1 MKMVSSIALTGVAR
15 SSETGSWR
23 SGVMEKKASDLSS
36 KLAEFT
42 VGFDLDSVPA
52 KALENGKIAILDC
65 LGVAVLATRQ
75 EIGTILL
82 NFARNNIGTGPCTIW
97 GTALKTTP
105 RDAALINGTLAHGL
119 DYDDRNH
126 SSTYTLAAS
135 LAAAETR
142 NSSGARMM
150 EGFIAGR
157 EVRSALDGLFSKRSS
172 GIGPGARGWHS
183 NGILGPIAAACSV
196 SKILELNLEQTQ
208 AAIGLAAGSCGAL
221 TRDGG
226 TMAKP
231 FRVGQAAV
239 TGLTCAL
246 LAKEGFTSDDSA
258 LEGQYGLIE
267 ALGPIPEEI
276 VDDLA
281 RNLGTRFDLDTI
293 GVNVKP
299 FASCTATHSG
309 LEAMLRIMDKNSII
323 PADVESIEADLKPYP
338 LVRQRPT
345 RGFEGRFSM
354 PFCLAMT
361 MIYRS
366 LDPGDFTDEHLSE
379 PLVQKLIC
387 RTHHTPDSPVLAV
400 TLENGTRI
408 TEPNQPHTN
417 LRGWD
422 AVSQKFEKSVTGCLR
437 KDQQQRVLELV
448 SLLDQVPSVTELGR
462 SLCTA

>member
-1 MKMVSSIALTGVAR
+1 M
-15 SSETGSWR
+15 ET
-23 SGVMEKKASDLSS
+23 KASDLSS
-36 KLAEFT
+36 KVTEFT
-42 VGFDLDSVPA
+42 VGFHLDSAPA
-52 KALENGKIAILDC
+52 KVLENAKVAILDC

-82 NFARNNIGTGPCTIW
+82 NFAGNNIGTGPCTIW

-135 LAAAETR
+135 LAAAET
-142 NSSGARMM
+142 NDSSGAKMM
-150 EGFIAGR
+150 EAFIAGR

-196 SKILELNLEQTQ
+196 SKILELNFAQTR

-231 FRVGQAAV
+231 FRVGHAAA
-239 TGLTCAL
+239 TGMTCAL
-246 LAKEGFTSDDSA
+246 LAKEGFTSDDAA
-258 LEGQYGLIE
+258 LEGRYGLIE
-267 ALGPIPEEI
+267 ALGPIPEDI
-276 VDDLA
+276 VD
-281 RNLGTRFDLDTI
+281 NLGKSLGTKFELETV

-309 LEAMLRIMDKNSII
+309 LEAMLRIRDKNSII
-323 PADVESIEADLKPYP
+323 PADVESIEADLKLYP

-361 MIYRS
+361 MIHRS
-366 LDPGDFTDEHLSE
+366 LDPNDFTDERLSE
-379 PLVQKLIC
+379 PLVQRLIA
-387 RTHHTPDSPVLAV
+387 RTHHIHNSPVLTV
-400 TLENGTRI
+400 ILKDGTRI
-408 TEPNQPHTN
+408 TEPIQPHTN
-417 LRGWD
+417 LKGWD
-422 AVSQKFEKSVTGCLR
+422 AVSEKFQKSVAGCFS
-437 KDQQQRVLELV
+437 KNQQQKVLALV
-448 SLLDQVPSVTELGR
+448 SRLEQVPSAGELAR
-462 SLCTA
+462 NLRVD

>member
-1 MKMVSSIALTGVAR
+1 MKMPTL
-15 SSETGSWR
+15 
-23 SGVMEKKASDLSS
+23 DLSS

-42 VGFDLDSVPA
+42 VGFQLDAVPT
-52 KALENGKIAILDC
+52 KALENAKIAILDC

-82 NFARNNIGTGPCTIW
+82 NFARNNTAVGPCTIW
-97 GTALKTTP
+97 GIALKTTP

-135 LAAAETR
+135 FAAAEAWDL
-142 NSSGARMM
+142 SGTKMM
-150 EGFIAGR
+150 AGFIAGR
-157 EVRSALDGLFSKRSS
+157 EIRSALDGLFSKRSS
-172 GIGPGARGWHS
+172 GIGPGAKGWHS
-183 NGILGPIAAACSV
+183 NGILGPVAAACSV
-196 SKILELNLEQTQ
+196 SKILDLSIEQTR
-208 AAIGLAAGSCGAL
+208 AAIGLATASCGAL

-231 FRVGQAAV
+231 FRVGQAAAN
-239 TGLTCAL
+239 GMTCAL
-246 LAKEGFTSDDSA
+246 LAKEGFTSDNSA
-258 LEGQYGLIE
+258 LEGRYGLIE

-276 VDDLA
+276 VNDLA
-281 RNLGTRFDLDTI
+281 RNLGTKFDLETV

-309 LEAMLRIMDKNSII
+309 LEAMLRIMDKNSIV

-345 RGFEGRFSM
+345 KGFEGRFSM

-366 LDPGDFTDEHLSE
+366 LDPSDFTDKRLFE
-379 PLVQKLIC
+379 PLVQRVID
-387 RTHHTPDSPVLAV
+387 RTRHVPDSPVL
-400 TLENGTRI
+400 TLILKDGTTI
-408 TEPNQPHTN
+408 TEPIQPHTN
-417 LRGWD
+417 LKGWD
-422 AVSQKFEKSVTGCLR
+422 TVSEKFQKSVAGCLS
-437 KDQQQRVLELV
+437 KHQQQELLALV
-448 SLLDQVPSVTELGR
+448 SRLDKLPSAAELAR
-462 SLCTA
+462 NLCAA

>member
-1 MKMVSSIALTGVAR
+1 M
-15 SSETGSWR
+15 ET
-23 SGVMEKKASDLSS
+23 KAPDLSS

-42 VGFDLDSVPA
+42 VGFDLGSVPA
-52 KALENGKIAILDC
+52 KALENAKLAIFDC

-82 NFARNNIGTGPCTIW
+82 NFARNTIGTGPCTIW

-105 RDAALINGTLAHGL
+105 RDAALINGALAHGL

-142 NSSGARMM
+142 NSSGARLM
-150 EGFIAGR
+150 EGFVAGR

-196 SKILELNLEQTQ
+196 SKILELNIEQTR

-231 FRVGQAAV
+231 FRVGQAAA

-258 LEGQYGLIE
+258 LEGRYGLIE

-276 VDDLA
+276 IDDLA
-281 RNLGTRFDLDTI
+281 KNLGTSFDLETV

-366 LDPGDFTDEHLSE
+366 LDPGDFTDERLSE
-379 PLVQKLIC
+379 PLVQKLISH
-387 RTHHTPDSPVLAV
+387 THHTPDSPVLAV
-400 TLENGTRI
+400 ILKNGRRI
-408 TEPNQPHTN
+408 TEPIQPHTN

-422 AVSQKFEKSVTGCLR
+422 AVSQKFEKSVTGCLG
-437 KDQQQRVLELV
+437 KDQQQRILELV
-448 SLLDQVPSVTELGR
+448 SRLDQVPSVTELGR

>member
-1 MKMVSSIALTGVAR
+1 MPTL
-15 SSETGSWR
+15 
-23 SGVMEKKASDLSS
+23 DLSS
-36 KLAEFT
+36 KLAEFSA
-42 VGFDLDSVPA
+42 GFQLDAVPT
-52 KALENGKIAILDC
+52 KALENAKIAILDC

-82 NFARNNIGTGPCTIW
+82 NFSRNNVAVGPCTIW

-135 LAAAETR
+135 FAAAEAWDL
-142 NSSGARMM
+142 SGTKMM
-150 EGFIAGR
+150 AGFIAGR
-157 EVRSALDGLFSKRSS
+157 EIRAALDGLFSKRSS

-183 NGILGPIAAACSV
+183 NGILGPVAAACSV
-196 SKILELNLEQTQ
+196 SKILDLSIEQTR
-208 AAIGLAAGSCGAL
+208 AAIGLATASCGAL

-231 FRVGQAAV
+231 FRVGQAAAN
-239 TGLTCAL
+239 GMTCAL
-246 LAKEGFTSDDSA
+246 LAKEGFTSDNSA
-258 LEGQYGLIE
+258 LEGRYGLIE

-276 VDDLA
+276 VNDLA
-281 RNLGTRFDLDTI
+281 RNLGTKFDLETV

-309 LEAMLRIMDKNSII
+309 LEAMLRIMDKNSIV
-323 PADVESIEADLKPYP
+323 PADVETIEADLKPYP

-345 RGFEGRFSM
+345 KGFEGRFSM

-366 LDPGDFTDEHLSE
+366 LDPSDFTDKRLFE
-379 PLVQKLIC
+379 PLVQRVID
-387 RTHHTPDSPVLAV
+387 RTRHVPDSPVL
-400 TLENGTRI
+400 TLILKDGTTI
-408 TEPNQPHTN
+408 TEPIQPHTN
-417 LRGWD
+417 LKGWD
-422 AVSQKFEKSVTGCLR
+422 AVREKFEQSVTGCFG
-437 KDQQQRVLELV
+437 KDQRQEVLDMVCRLEQVSSAKELARN
-448 SLLDQVPSVTELGR
+448 LRG
-462 SLCTA
+462 A

>member
-1 MKMVSSIALTGVAR
+1 M
-15 SSETGSWR
+15 ET
-23 SGVMEKKASDLSS
+23 KAQDLSW
-36 KLAEFT
+36 KLAGFT
-42 VGFDLDSVPA
+42 VGFNLHSLPA
-52 KALENGKIAILDC
+52 KALENAKTAILDC
-65 LGVAVLATRQ
+65 LGVAILASTQ

-82 NFARNNIGTGPCTIW
+82 NFARNNVGAGCCTIW
-97 GTALKTTP
+97 GTALKTAP

-126 SSTYTLAAS
+126 SSTYTLAAT
-135 LAAAETR
+135 LAVAEAVDA
-142 NSSGARMM
+142 SGGRLL

-196 SKILELNLEQTQ
+196 SKILGLNLEQTRS
-208 AAIGLAAGSCGAL
+208 AIGLAAGSCGAL

-231 FRVGQAAV
+231 FRVGQAAAS
-239 TGLTCAL
+239 GITCAL
-246 LAKEGFTSDDSA
+246 LAKEGFTSDDTV
-258 LEGQYGLIE
+258 LQGRYGLIE

-276 VDDLA
+276 VDNLGK
-281 RNLGTRFDLDTI
+281 NLGTKFELETV

-309 LEAMLRIMDKNSII
+309 LEAMLRLMKKRAIL
-323 PADVESIEADLKPYP
+323 PAQVESIEADLKPYP
-338 LVRQRPT
+338 LVRPKPS

-361 MIYRS
+361 MVYRR
-366 LDPGDFTDEHLSE
+366 LDPGDFTDERLSE
-379 PLVQKLIC
+379 PLVQRLIA
-387 RTHHTPDSPVLAV
+387 RTHHTPGSPVLCV
-400 TLENGTRI
+400 ILNDRTKI
-408 TEPNQPHTN
+408 TEAIEPHTN

-422 AVSQKFEKSVTGCLR
+422 AVSEKFEKSVTGCLGQEQHR
-437 KDQQQRVLELV
+437 RVLDLV
-448 SLLDQVPSVTELGR
+448 SRLEQVPSAGEVARNLR
-462 SLCTA
+462 VP

>member
-1 MKMVSSIALTGVAR
+1 
-15 SSETGSWR
+15 
-23 SGVMEKKASDLSS
+23 MERKTPDLSS
-36 KLAEFT
+36 KLAKFT
-42 VGFDLDSVPA
+42 VGFQLNSVPA
-52 KALENGKIAILDC
+52 KALENAKVAILDC

-82 NFARNNIGTGPCTIW
+82 KFARNNIGTGPCTIW
-97 GTALKTTP
+97 GTTMKTMP

-126 SSTYTLAAS
+126 SSTYTLAAAF
-135 LAAAETR
+135 AATEAR
-142 NSSGARMM
+142 DLSGAKLI

-196 SKILELNLEQTQ
+196 SKIMELNFAQTR

-231 FRVGQAAV
+231 FRVGQAAA

-246 LAKEGFTSDDSA
+246 LAKEGYTSDDSA
-258 LEGQYGLIE
+258 LEGRYGLIE

-276 VDDLA
+276 VDELA
-281 RNLGTRFDLDTI
+281 RNLGTRFDLETV

-309 LEAMLRIMDKNSII
+309 LEAMLRIMDKNSIS

-361 MIYRS
+361 MVYRR
-366 LDPGDFTDEHLSE
+366 LDPGDFTDERLSE
-379 PLVQKLIC
+379 PLVQELIS
-387 RTHHTPDSPVLAV
+387 RTHHVPDSPVLTV
-400 TLENGTRI
+400 ILKDGTKI
-408 TEPNQPHTN
+408 TEPIQPHTN
-417 LRGWD
+417 LKGWD
-422 AVSQKFEKSVTGCLR
+422 AVAKKFDNSVVGCLS
-437 KDQQQRVLELV
+437 KDQQRTVLELV
-448 SLLDQVPSVTELGR
+448 SQLDRIASVAQLAR
-462 SLCTA
+462 NLCAA

>member
-1 MKMVSSIALTGVAR
+1 
-15 SSETGSWR
+15 
-23 SGVMEKKASDLSS
+23 MEGKTLDLSS

-42 VGFDLDSVPA
+42 VGFQLGSVPA
-52 KALENGKIAILDC
+52 KALENAKIAILDC
-65 LGVAVLATRQ
+65 LGVAILATKQ

-82 NFARNNIGTGPCTIW
+82 NFTRNNIGTGPCTIW

-105 RDAALINGTLAHGL
+105 RDAALLNGTLAHGL

-135 LAAAETR
+135 FAAAESQG
-142 NSSGARMM
+142 SSGTSLV

-196 SKILELNLEQTQ
+196 SKIFDLSLQQTRT
-208 AAIGLAAGSCGAL
+208 AIGLAAGSCGAL

-231 FRVGQAAV
+231 FRVGQAAA

-258 LEGQYGLIE
+258 LEGRYGLIE
-267 ALGPIPEEI
+267 ALGPIPQEI
-276 VDDLA
+276 LDDLA
-281 RNLGTRFDLDTI
+281 NNLGKRFDLETI

-323 PADVESIEADLKPYP
+323 PADVEAIEADLKPYP

-361 MIYRS
+361 LIHRS
-366 LDPGDFTDEHLSE
+366 IDPADFTNERLFE
-379 PLVQKLIC
+379 PLVQQLIS
-387 RTHHTPDSPVLAV
+387 RTRHVPDSSVL
-400 TLENGTRI
+400 TIILRDGTRI
-408 TEPNQPHTN
+408 TEPIQPHTN
-417 LRGWD
+417 LKGWD
-422 AVSQKFEKSVTGCLR
+422 AVSEKFQESVAGCFSNN
-437 KDQQQRVLELV
+437 QQQQLLTLV
-448 SLLDQVPSVTELGR
+448 SRLDRLPSAAELAR
-462 SLCTA
+462 NLCAA

>member
-1 MKMVSSIALTGVAR
+1 
-15 SSETGSWR
+15 
-23 SGVMEKKASDLSS
+23 MEGKTLDLSS

-42 VGFDLDSVPA
+42 VGFQLGSVPA
-52 KALENGKIAILDC
+52 KALENAKIAILDC
-65 LGVAVLATRQ
+65 LGVAILATKQ

-82 NFARNNIGTGPCTIW
+82 NFTRNNIGTGPCTIW

-105 RDAALINGTLAHGL
+105 RDAALLNGTLAHGL

-135 LAAAETR
+135 FAAAESQD
-142 NSSGARMM
+142 SSGTSLV

-196 SKILELNLEQTQ
+196 SKIFDLSLQQTRT
-208 AAIGLAAGSCGAL
+208 AIGLAAGSCGAL

-231 FRVGQAAV
+231 FRVGQAAA

-258 LEGQYGLIE
+258 LEGRYGLIE
-267 ALGPIPEEI
+267 ALGPIPQEI
-276 VDDLA
+276 LDDLA
-281 RNLGTRFDLDTI
+281 NNLGKRFDLETV

-323 PADVESIEADLKPYP
+323 PADVEAIEADLKPYP

-361 MIYRS
+361 LIHRS
-366 LDPGDFTDEHLSE
+366 IDPADFTNERLFE
-379 PLVQKLIC
+379 PLVQQLIS
-387 RTHHTPDSPVLAV
+387 RTRHVPDSSVL
-400 TLENGTRI
+400 TIILRDGTKI
-408 TEPNQPHTN
+408 TEPIQPHTN
-417 LRGWD
+417 LKGWD
-422 AVSQKFEKSVTGCLR
+422 AVSEKFQESVAGCFSNN
-437 KDQQQRVLELV
+437 QQQQLLTLV
-448 SLLDQVPSVTELGR
+448 SRLDRLPSAAELAR
-462 SLCTA
+462 NLCAA

>member
-1 MKMVSSIALTGVAR
+1 MATL
-15 SSETGSWR
+15 
-23 SGVMEKKASDLSS
+23 DLSS

-42 VGFDLDSVPA
+42 VGFQLDAVPT
-52 KALENGKIAILDC
+52 KALENAKIAILDC

-82 NFARNNIGTGPCTIW
+82 NFARNSVGTGPCTIW

-135 LAAAETR
+135 FAAAEAWDL
-142 NSSGARMM
+142 SGTKMM
-150 EGFIAGR
+150 LGFIAGR
-157 EVRSALDGLFSKRSS
+157 EIRSALDGLFSKRSS

-183 NGILGPIAAACSV
+183 NGILGPVAAACSV
-196 SKILELNLEQTQ
+196 SKILDLSIEQTR
-208 AAIGLAAGSCGAL
+208 AAIGLATASCGAL

-231 FRVGQAAV
+231 FRVGQAAA
-239 TGLTCAL
+239 TGMTCAL
-246 LAKEGFTSDDSA
+246 LAKEGFTSDNSA
-258 LEGQYGLIE
+258 LEGRYGLIE

-276 VDDLA
+276 VSDLA
-281 RNLGTRFDLDTI
+281 RNLGTKFDLETV

-309 LEAMLRIMDKNSII
+309 LEAMLRIMDKNSIV

-345 RGFEGRFSM
+345 KGFEGRFSM

-366 LDPGDFTDEHLSE
+366 LDPSDFTDKRLSE
-379 PLVQKLIC
+379 PLVQRVID
-387 RTHHTPDSPVLAV
+387 RTRHIPDSPVL
-400 TLENGTRI
+400 TLKDGTKI
-408 TEPNQPHTN
+408 TEPIQPHTN
-417 LRGWD
+417 LKGWD
-422 AVSQKFEKSVTGCLR
+422 AVSEKFQKSVAGCLS
-437 KDQQQRVLELV
+437 KHQQQELLALV
-448 SLLDQVPSVTELGR
+448 SRLDKLPSAAELAR
-462 SLCTA
+462 NLCAA

>member
-1 MKMVSSIALTGVAR
+1 M
-15 SSETGSWR
+15 ET
-23 SGVMEKKASDLSS
+23 KAPDLSS
-36 KLAEFT
+36 KLAEFA
-42 VGFDLDSVPA
+42 VGFHLDSVPA
-52 KALENGKIAILDC
+52 KALENAKVALLDC

-82 NFARNNIGTGPCTIW
+82 NFAQSNVSAGPCTIW
-97 GTALKTTP
+97 GTAVKTTP

-142 NSSGARMM
+142 DSSGAKMM
-150 EGFIAGR
+150 EAFIAGR

-183 NGILGPIAAACSV
+183 NGILGPIAAACSA
-196 SKILELNLEQTQ
+196 SKILELNFARTR
-208 AAIGLAAGSCGAL
+208 AAIGLAAGSCAAL

-231 FRVGQAAV
+231 FRVGQAAA

-246 LAKEGFTSDDSA
+246 LAKEGFTSDDSP
-258 LEGQYGLIE
+258 LEGRYGLIE

-276 VDDLA
+276 IEELA
-281 RNLGTRFDLDTI
+281 RHLGTRFDLETA

-309 LEAMLRIMDKNSII
+309 LEAMLRIMGKNSII
-323 PADVESIEADLKPYP
+323 PADIESIDADLKPYP

-345 RGFEGRFSM
+345 RGFEGKFSM

-361 MIYRS
+361 MVYRG
-366 LDPGDFTDEHLSE
+366 LDPGDFTDERLSE
-379 PLVQKLIC
+379 PLVQRLIA
-387 RTHHTPDSPVLAV
+387 RTHHIPDSPLLTVILKD
-400 TLENGTRI
+400 GTRI
-408 TEPNQPHTN
+408 SEPIQPHTN
-417 LRGWD
+417 LKGWD
-422 AVSQKFEKSVTGCLR
+422 AVSEKFQKSVAGCFS
-437 KDQQQRVLELV
+437 KDQQQKVLALV
-448 SLLDQVPSVTELGR
+448 SRLEEVPSAGELAR
-462 SLCTA
+462 NLRVA

>member
-1 MKMVSSIALTGVAR
+1 MKMPTL
-15 SSETGSWR
+15 
-23 SGVMEKKASDLSS
+23 DLSS

-42 VGFDLDSVPA
+42 VGFQLDAVPT
-52 KALENGKIAILDC
+52 KALENAKIAILDC

-75 EIGTILL
+75 EIGIILL
-82 NFARNNIGTGPCTIW
+82 NFARNSVGTGPCTIW

-135 LAAAETR
+135 FAAAEAWDL
-142 NSSGARMM
+142 SGTKMM
-150 EGFIAGR
+150 AGFIAGR
-157 EVRSALDGLFSKRSS
+157 EIRSALDGLFSKRSS
-172 GIGPGARGWHS
+172 GIGPGAKGWHS
-183 NGILGPIAAACSV
+183 NGILGPVAAACSV
-196 SKILELNLEQTQ
+196 SKILDLSIEQTR
-208 AAIGLAAGSCGAL
+208 AAIGLATASCGAL

-231 FRVGQAAV
+231 FRVGQAAAN
-239 TGLTCAL
+239 GMTCAL
-246 LAKEGFTSDDSA
+246 LAKEGFTSDNSA
-258 LEGQYGLIE
+258 LEGRYGLIE

-276 VDDLA
+276 VNDLA
-281 RNLGTRFDLDTI
+281 RNLGTKFDLETV

-309 LEAMLRIMDKNSII
+309 LEAMLRIVDKNSIV

-345 RGFEGRFSM
+345 KGFEGRFSM

-366 LDPGDFTDEHLSE
+366 LDPSDFTDKRLFE
-379 PLVQKLIC
+379 PLVQRVID
-387 RTHHTPDSPVLAV
+387 RTRHVPDSPVL
-400 TLENGTRI
+400 TLILKDGTTI
-408 TEPNQPHTN
+408 TEPIQPHTN
-417 LRGWD
+417 LKGWD
-422 AVSQKFEKSVTGCLR
+422 TVSEKFQKSVAGCLS
-437 KDQQQRVLELV
+437 KHQQQELLALV
-448 SLLDQVPSVTELGR
+448 SRLDKLPSAAELAR
-462 SLCTA
+462 NLCAA

>member
-1 MKMVSSIALTGVAR
+1 MKMATL
-15 SSETGSWR
+15 
-23 SGVMEKKASDLSS
+23 DLSS

-42 VGFDLDSVPA
+42 VGFQLDAVPT
-52 KALENGKIAILDC
+52 KALENAKIAILDC

-82 NFARNNIGTGPCTIW
+82 NFARNSVGTGPCTIW

-135 LAAAETR
+135 FAAAEAWDL
-142 NSSGARMM
+142 SGTKMIA
-150 EGFIAGR
+150 GFIAGR
-157 EVRSALDGLFSKRSS
+157 EIRSALDGLFSKRSS

-183 NGILGPIAAACSV
+183 NGILGPVAAACSV
-196 SKILELNLEQTQ
+196 SKILDLSIEQTR
-208 AAIGLAAGSCGAL
+208 AAIGLATASCGAL

-231 FRVGQAAV
+231 FRVGQAAAN
-239 TGLTCAL
+239 GMTCAL
-246 LAKEGFTSDDSA
+246 LAKEGFTSDNSA
-258 LEGQYGLIE
+258 LEGRYGLIE

-276 VDDLA
+276 VSDLA
-281 RNLGTRFDLDTI
+281 RNLGTKFDLETV

-309 LEAMLRIMDKNSII
+309 LEAMLRIMDKNSIV

-345 RGFEGRFSM
+345 KGFEGRFSM

-361 MIYRS
+361 MIHRS
-366 LDPGDFTDEHLSE
+366 LDPSDFTDKRLSE
-379 PLVQKLIC
+379 PLVQRVID
-387 RTHHTPDSPVLAV
+387 RTRHIPDSPVL
-400 TLENGTRI
+400 TLILKDGTKI
-408 TEPNQPHTN
+408 TEPIQPHTN
-417 LRGWD
+417 LKGWD
-422 AVSQKFEKSVTGCLR
+422 AVSEKFQKSVAGCLS
-437 KDQQQRVLELV
+437 KHQQQELLALV
-448 SLLDQVPSVTELGR
+448 SRLDKLPSAAELAR
-462 SLCTA
+462 NLCAA